1 MIRMKVLSKRIIAV
15 LLSLSVLCSVL
26 LLQSFSVIAD
36 ETPWNGTVSS
46 GLAGSGTSGDPY
58 LISNGSD
65 LAYLAKFANE
75 GEYNATANKYYKL
88 TADVY
93 LNDVSDPEWYKGEN
107 LNGWYFKAFL
117 GTLDGAGHSI
127 HGIYITDEIAAQNN
141 RTKVGFIDELFN
153 PGLIKNLAIEDSYI
167 SVSANNSIAGAFVGV
182 GSVWSCPLRIEN
194 CFSTDTVRV
203 SAYKAGGIIGQAY
216 RIFNITNCYSSAVVE
231 GNQKGAIAGGGVY
244 DYYEGTPSINLTE
257 CYSTTSGLQLVGEWY
272 NRQKYTSCYATK
284 ATTAEGGYSVKEL
297 TAAQMTGAAAA
308 ENMTEFHF
316 PQLWYVRDND
326 SPIPTTFIERGPDTA
341 APVLSGEVVA
351 AGISADTAA
360 VNWNQATDLYTLSE
374 KIVYS
379 VYKSSSPITNVSG
392 AGVEKIATVTG
403 DANFIAAGL
412 VENSEY
418 YFAVTAKDEAGNV
431 SPLIASAKYV
441 HSFSDTDNWDG
452 SAATRFAAGN
462 GSESNPYLISTAE
475 QLAYL
480 MNLCSTKGTEATK
493 NKHFALIANINL
505 NDVTNANWK
514 DNGAYEWFYGTS
526 EDTSAAFAGTF
537 DGRGHVIKGIYINE
551 TAKLYNGLFS
561 ALSLNATVKN
571 LGIADSYIC
580 GNAKAGNYTG
590 ALAGLRTDSTSGNG
604 VKIQSCYVDKD
615 VTVEGD
621 CASGLIS
628 KVQQK
633 LSIENCYSKASVT
646 GTADSALFVAE
657 AISTTVSIDIKYCYS
672 SVAGVPLVTAK
683 AASKITYSDSYS
695 VYSSLPG
702 LAKLTL
708 EQMTG
713 EAAKQNM
720 RSLDFSNT
728 WKVKE
733 NDTPILVAFSPI
745 VSDIE
750 VWDGT
755 VAAGFAGGTGKV
767 DDPWIISN
775 AAELAY
781 LASKSTGWNTYNGK
795 YFKLTN
801 DIYLNDVSDPNWYS
815 GTNLN
820 SWMLKIFT
828 GTLDGD
834 GHVIHGIYITEA
846 TSAADG
852 RTTKWA
858 GFADEMNINSSFK
871 NLGIEDSY
879 IAASTTDSNVK
890 VGAFAG
896 RTVDWTAVKGLE
908 NCYVSDTVRLT
919 GYTVGGLTGFAYAP
933 SKIKITNCYS
943 AAVLTGTKKGGL
955 IGDAPYEATN
965 NTLENCY
972 SSTADVQ
979 LVGGNFPNR
988 PKYINCYAT
997 KGTNGGQ
1004 GNVTTLTVA
1013 QMTGSAAKANMP
1025 GFNFADKDNIN
1036 AETKPTW
1043 YLSPGNTPKLY
1054 KFCRTELDLTEPVFE
1069 TGTITRRIASQVAI
1083 AIEWP
1088 KAVDVQYT
1096 PSEFI
1101 NYTVYW
1107 SKDIITSANVGSA
1120 NVGGNFVGVTG
1131 ATISG
1136 FSLGDEIY
1144 FAVAATDQGGNTSY
1158 VFADA
1163 PLKTEATKSG
1173 LIWNGGVAEMYDA
1186 GTGTQAD
1193 PYIIASAEQLA
1204 LLVKSAKEIG
1214 YNATYNKY
1222 YKLSADIIL
1231 NDVSKEDWK
1240 DKAPKE
1246 WIYGASENQTG
1257 FCGKLDGDGHVVKGI
1272 YISDSMATCGG
1283 LFCTVQASAEIRNL
1297 GVVESEISATEWAG
1311 ALVGLQIP
1319 WTSGN
1324 GVIVENCFSDETV
1337 IIESSVYA
1345 GGLFGGVM
1353 LGSGATS
1360 LKCHFTNCYSGAQ
1373 INAPKLNVCGSIVGE
1388 TRFMDEND
1396 EFVLEN
1402 CFGMHPGFHLVGNN
1416 PAKPTYINC
1425 YTLGVAQEGIT
1436 KLNYLDAF
1444 GENVKNVMTAFNFET
1459 VWATSEDG
1467 SPYLRKF
1474 GEHPEYAA
1482 NKTPVTISFVT
1493 NCDIDLEPV
1502 VGYVGD
1508 KLELPTLAR
1517 DEYTFDGWY
1526 VYKELDIKYPIDTFP
1541 AYSMNLFAKWID
1553 SATFRQDF
1561 EDYAFSYAG
1570 EDGLG
1575 KDHELYRPGVS
1586 GYDSE
1591 YVYGGGRSIH
1601 RIGELD
1607 EASEFQI
1614 FNADSTPLETGKNYR
1629 LRAMVYVDKASSGN
1643 IQLVSS
1649 DRVKLSKKTT
1659 VVANVVDVTK
1669 ISKGEWLEVTVDFTA
1684 RGKYLLIR
1692 TPGLTDMYF
1701 DDISIFK
1708 LSDGAEI
1715 PAPDVSDNQTTGT
1728 VTDADTSPDD
1738 GSEDWE
1744 DGDWDDEISEETGES
1759 NAIVICLIVFAVS
1772 ALAVVSIILFK
1783 RKKSLKEN
1791 D

>member
-1 MIRMKVLSKRIIAV
+1 MMRIKVLSKRIIAV

-75 GEYNATANKYYKL
+75 GEWNATANKHYKL
-88 TADVY
+88 TADIY

-107 LNGWYFKAFL
+107 LNGWYFKAFT

-127 HGIYITDEIAAQNN
+127 HGIYITDDIAAQNN
-141 RTKVGFIDELFN
+141 RTKAGFIDEFFN

-284 ATTAEGGYSVKEL
+284 ATTAEGSDSVKEL
-297 TAAQMTGAAAA
+297 TAEQMTGAAAA

-351 AGISADTAA
+351 EGISADTAA

-462 GSESNPYLISTAE
+462 GSESNPYLIATAE

-580 GNAKAGNYTG
+580 GNAKSGNYTG
-590 ALAGLRTDSTSGNG
+590 ALAGLRTASTSGNG
-604 VKIQSCYVDKD
+604 VTIQSCYVDKD

-621 CASGLIS
+621 YASGLIS

-657 AISTTVSIDIKYCYS
+657 ATSTTVSIDIKYCYS
-672 SVAGVPLVTAK
+672 SVAEVPLVTAK

-733 NDTPILVAFSPI
+733 NDTPILVAFSPV

-767 DDPWIISN
+767 DDPWLISN

-781 LASKSTGWNTYNGK
+781 FASISTGWNTNAGK

-834 GHVIHGIYITEA
+834 GHIIHGIYITEA

-852 RTTKWA
+852 RTTQFA
-858 GFADEMNINSSFK
+858 GFADEISFNASIK

-879 IAASTTDSNVK
+879 IAVSTTNTAAS
-890 VGAFAG
+890 VGALAG
-896 RTVDWTAVKGLE
+896 RTTTWTTVKSIE
-908 NCYVSDTVRLT
+908 NCYASNTVYLKGR
-919 GYTVGGLTGFAYAP
+919 TVGGLIGVAYAP
-933 SKIKITNCYS
+933 NKVTITNCYS
-943 AAVLTGTKKGGL
+943 SAVLTGTKKGGL

-972 SSTADVQ
+972 SSTADVE
-979 LVGGNFPNR
+979 LLGGNFPSR

-997 KGTNGGQ
+997 KGTNGEQ
-1004 GNVTTLTVA
+1004 GNVTALTVA

-1054 KFCRTELDLTEPVFE
+1054 KFCRTELDFTEPVFE

-1107 SKDIITSANVGSA
+1107 SRDIITSANVGSA
-1120 NVGGNFVGVTG
+1120 NVGGSFVGVTG

-1144 FAVAATDQGGNTSY
+1144 FAVAATDQDGNTSY

-1173 LIWNGGVAEMYDA
+1173 LVWNGGVAEMYDA
-1186 GTGTQAD
+1186 GTGTKAD

-1204 LLVKSAKEIG
+1204 LLVKSAKENG

-1246 WIYGASENQTG
+1246 WIYSASENQTG

-1272 YISDSMATCGG
+1272 YISDSMATFGG

-1319 WTSGN
+1319 WTTGN
-1324 GVIVENCFSDETV
+1324 GIIVENCFSDETV

-1360 LKCHFTNCYSGAQ
+1360 LKSHFTNCYSGAQ
-1373 INAPKLNVCGSIVGE
+1373 IDAPKLNVCGSIVGE

-1402 CFGMHPGFHLVGNN
+1402 CFGMHPGFYLVGNN

-1474 GEHPEYAA
+1474 GEHPEYAV

-1493 NCDIDLEPV
+1493 NCDIDLEPL
-1502 VGYVGD
+1502 VGYVGE
-1508 KLELPTLAR
+1508 KLVLPTIAR

-1586 GYDSE
+1586 GYNSE

-1669 ISKGEWLEVTVDFTA
+1669 LSKGEWLEVTVDFTA

-1708 LSDGAEI
+1708 LPDGAEI
-1715 PAPDVSDNQTTGT
+1715 PAPAVSDNQTTGT
-1728 VTDADTSPDD
+1728 VTDADTSADD
-1738 GSEDWE
+1738 SSEDW
-1744 DGDWDDEISEETGES
+1744 DDDISEETGES